1 MWRRK
6 RNNFDAE
13 EIFGHPSPPPETTPM
28 GSLKGFRWE
37 KGKTSMTMMLGAQV
51 EVVDGTWIGCFAF
64 SDFIRWRVLHFRLES
79 AIIEFG
85 QYSNQTHSFLG
96 WLF

>member
-37 KGKTSMTMMLGAQV
+37 KGNKMLEEFAKAEKYKWSLTTILKEGNINLLKQIVLSQV
-51 EVVDGTWIGCFAF
+51 KQRSNNIVD
-64 SDFIRWRVLHFRLES
+64 
-79 AIIEFG
+79 
-85 QYSNQTHSFLG
+85 
-96 WLF
+96 